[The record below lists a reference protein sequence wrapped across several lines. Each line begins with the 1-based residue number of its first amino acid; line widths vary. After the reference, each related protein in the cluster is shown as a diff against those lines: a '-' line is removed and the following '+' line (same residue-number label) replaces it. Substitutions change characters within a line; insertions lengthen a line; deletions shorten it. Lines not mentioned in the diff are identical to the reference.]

1 MGNWGPCVVDGY
13 WERTYDEVSAS
24 SVKEGSLLIDVIC
37 PKSKELVWRLY
48 LIHRIAT
55 PDKEWKKADDEIS
68 KGFESFPPS
77 GKEIEVKKE
86 CAAHPAKSA

>member
-1 MGNWGPCVVDGY
+1 M
-13 WERTYDEVSAS
+13 E
-24 SVKEGSLLIDVIC
+24 
-37 PKSKELVWRLY
+37 
-48 LIHRIAT
+48 
-55 PDKEWKKADDEIS
+55 KADDEIS